1 MTSTNRMTDA
11 QRMAQTLGVVIGAAS
26 CCEEVTE
33 ERVTAV
39 AAKLKQ
45 LVSATAEDVADAE
58 AANEQFS
65 AALEVGKTAAESGR
79 IDPEQ
84 AEAALV
90 ELEVELSV

>member
-1 MTSTNRMTDA
+1 MTSTNRMTEA
-11 QRMAQTLGVVIGAAS
+11 QRIAQTLGVVIGAAS

-33 ERVTAV
+33 DRVTAV
-39 AAKLKQ
+39 AVKLKQ

-65 AALEVGKTAAESGR
+65 AGLEVGKTAAESGR
-79 IDPEQ
+79 IDLEQ

-90 ELEVELSV
+90 ELEEELSV

>member
-26 CCEEVTE
+26 CCEQVTE
-33 ERVTAV
+33 ERVTTVAV
-39 AAKLKQ
+39 KLKQ
-45 LVSATAEDVADAE
+45 LVSATAEDRADAE
-58 AANEQFS
+58 AANERFS
-65 AALEVGKTAAESGR
+65 AALEAGKTAAESGK

-90 ELEVELSV
+90 ELEEELSV